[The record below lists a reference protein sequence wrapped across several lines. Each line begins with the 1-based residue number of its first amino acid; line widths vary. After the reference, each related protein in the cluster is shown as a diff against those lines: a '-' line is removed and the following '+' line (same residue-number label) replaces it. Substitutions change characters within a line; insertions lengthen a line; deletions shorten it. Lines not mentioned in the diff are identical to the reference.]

1 MQPLPY
7 KPVIKKGGKRVR
19 TRPTSTKPFGGQ
31 KGRRATLNGQSLPKY
46 PERDQMLRRSA
57 ERPMPT
63 LTELCG
69 ALAAPST
76 NDFATMWLQRLS
88 VRDTARFRAISEAWA
103 KGGRSALVGVH
114 FTSALPCKKC
124 GGTERIAL
132 SGRCAPCYK
141 ETRFTAERKR
151 TEKEMHTAAVK
162 QAEKRSAE
170 YLAGT
175 PTTLL
180 LHTNRA
186 SHWMASVGPD
196 GVAFLH
202 TRKTYGNPYQYEN
215 FTPAAFAELLRTDA
229 EFQAVHAWAC
239 NNAPVPEGYAEST
252 LNPQP

>member
-76 NDFATMWLQRLS
+76 SDFATMWLQRLS

-151 TEKEMHTAAVK
+151 TERQMQADAVK
-162 QAEKRSAE
+162 QAKKRSAE
-170 YLAGT
+170 YLANA
-175 PTTLL
+175 PTVFL
-180 LHTNRA
+180 LHSTNPNA
-186 SHWMASVGPD
+186 HWGAVYGPD
-196 GVAFLH
+196 GIRFAHHRV
-202 TRKTYGNPYQYEN
+202 TNGNPYSFEN
-215 FTPAAFAELLRTDA
+215 FSAQALAHLMRHDT
-229 EFQAVHAWAC
+229 EFQAVRAWAC
-239 NNAPVPEGYAEST
+239 DNAPAPAGFTET
-252 LNPQP
+252 TK